1 VVGADELGGEAAACG
16 AVDGVAEDLSV
27 AVDNTILAGEEFV
40 LGMDV
45 EGVGQLLGGS
55 QLTTQVFAVDPEA
68 QLVGDGSLILDAV
81 VDVVVGYAG
90 SGAEGYLAS
99 EVGKEIE
106 SVVMV
111 VFDDGELAVEHH
123 PMDEVRQ
130 LAHASAD
137 AFRGFALGNGESFLV
152 ALAPR
157 GATYHLPY
165 GEGLART
172 DEQSVDMADGECQ
185 VGGFIL
191 LQLHVDLAES
201 APDE

>member
-1 VVGADELGGEAAACG
+1 MVGADELGGEAAACG

-68 QLVGDGSLILDAV
+68 QLVGQGGLVLDAI

-111 VFDDGELAVEHH
+111 VFDAIKARVISAYLPRTAASSTLPAGPCTSMVST
-123 PMDEVRQ
+123 PSPF
-130 LAHASAD
+130 HAS
-137 AFRGFALGNGESFLV
+137 
-152 ALAPR
+152 
-157 GATYHLPY
+157 
-165 GEGLART
+165 
-172 DEQSVDMADGECQ
+172 
-185 VGGFIL
+185 IL
-191 LQLHVDLAES
+191 LKS
-201 APDE
+201 DEG